1 MTIFDRVLK
10 RERENGP
17 IVLSTP
23 EAYAAVAVAAISADG
38 NVSDDEANRTALNL
52 ATVNIFRTYELR
64 EMGDVLNRVALLIQ
78 RRGPSTVLKAAK
90 DTLTSAQAES
100 AFFLAADLTL
110 SDGTFG
116 QAEREFLE
124 QLKNTLAVNDST
136 ALKIVEV
143 VVIKNRT

>member
-10 RERENGP
+10 RDRDDGP

-23 EAYAAVAVAAISADG
+23 EAFAAVAVGAIASDG

-52 ATVNIFRTYELR
+52 ASVAVFRDFELK
-64 EMGDVLNRVALLIQ
+64 EMGDILNRVAVLIQ
-78 RRGPSTVLKAAK
+78 RRGASAVLKAARE
-90 DTLTSAQAES
+90 TLTSAQAEG

-116 QAEREFLE
+116 KDEREFLE
-124 QLKNTLAVNDST
+124 QLKNTLAVQDST

>member
-1 MTIFDRVLK
+1 MTIFDRVLN
-10 RERENGP
+10 RERESGP

-38 NVSDDEANRTALNL
+38 NVTDDEANRTALNL
-52 ATVNIFRTYELR
+52 ATVSVFRSYELR
-64 EMGDVLNRVALLIQ
+64 EMGDVLNRVASLIQ

-90 DTLTSAQAES
+90 ETLTNAQAES

-110 SDGTFG
+110 ADGTFG

-124 QLKNTLAVNDST
+124 ELKNTLAVNDSI

-143 VVIKNRT
+143 AVIKNRT